1 MYYEKDPEF
10 FLRVIKKEEAPF
22 EFKIHLFQ
30 SLNSDG
36 SSQSD
41 ERTQKTTMMDYL
53 Q

>member
-30 SLNSDG
+30 KNVG
-36 SSQSD
+36 EN
-41 ERTQKTTMMDYL
+41 ERSQKTVMMDYL
-53 Q
+53 T